1 MKFSELT
8 KPELDII
15 LENANFTEE
24 EEDIFKLLSRGKSI
38 IEIAEHIMICER
50 TVNRKVT
57 KIKYK
62 IDKLEVLNGKDN
74 C

>member
-8 KPELDII
+8 KPELDFI
-15 LENANFTEE
+15 LKYANFTDE

-57 KIKYK
+57 KIKNK

-74 C
+74 S